1 MNKDK
6 PVNVPASVRQRLLN
20 LAHQTNQD
28 FGLILTKYALERLLY
43 RLSISPHRDNFV
55 LKGALLFDLWTD
67 KPRRPTRDLDL
78 LGRGESSA
86 ERYQTV
92 FAEICAQD
100 VEDDGLNFLADTV
113 STNRIRDD
121 EEYEGVRVSMQARLG
136 VARISLQIDIGF
148 GDVITPAPIDVD
160 YPTMLNFPTPKLHA
174 YPRETVV
181 AEKFEA
187 MVKLGMA
194 NSRMKDLYD
203 LWELSRRFD
212 FEGPMLKSAVQATF
226 ERRGTGFPAAIPLCF
241 TPEFYE
247 APQKQSQWAAFLR
260 KSGLSGAGS
269 LGEIVEVLRTF
280 LLPVII
286 SLQRDELFEDRW
298 TARGHWQ
305 RPQ

>member
-1 MNKDK
+1 LNKGK
-6 PVNVPASVRQRLLN
+6 PANLSASVRQRLLN
-20 LAHQTNQD
+20 RSRQTNQD

-55 LKGALLFDLWTD
+55 LKGALLFDLWAD

-78 LGRGESSA
+78 LGRGESSL
-86 ERYQTV
+86 ERYRTLFV
-92 FAEICAQD
+92 EICTQS

-113 STNRIRDD
+113 SAERIRDD
-121 EEYEGVRVSMQARLG
+121 ENYEGVRVLIQARLG

-148 GDVITPAPIDVD
+148 GDVITPAPVDVQ
-160 YPTMLNFPTPKLHA
+160 YPSMLNFPAPKLRA

-194 NSRMKDLYD
+194 NSRMKDFYD

-212 FEGPMLKSAVQATF
+212 FQGRTLKAAIQATF
-226 ERRGTGFPAAIPLCF
+226 NRRQTEFPSTMPLCL
-241 TPEFYE
+241 TPEFYD
-247 APQKQSQWAAFLR
+247 APQKQTQWNAFLG

-269 LGEIVEVLRTF
+269 LAETVQFLRTF
-280 LLPVII
+280 LLPVIH
-286 SLQRDELFEDRW
+286 SVRKDEPFEQGW
-298 TARGHWQ
+298 TANGPWSPAH
-305 RPQ
+305 